1 MATLI
6 ASVATIFAAGAVG
19 LSIASLAAVL
29 KQPYGNRHRRYG
41 RSIRGDSAAL
51 ERTMALIRQEDVTGC
66 GMRLVCELGALPAR
80 HRGGHEDAILELV
93 GRVPPGSDLRAA
105 GETALGQ
112 YRLSRALGEGGGD
125 CARAFPLCP
134 FNGTQLMQTVSG
146 YVP

>member
-1 MATLI
+1 MAEVA
-6 ASVATIFAAGAVG
+6 ASLATIFVAGAVG
-19 LSIASLAAVL
+19 LSIASFAAIL
-29 KQPYGNRHRRYG
+29 TRGQYRYG
-41 RSIRGDSAAL
+41 RSIREDSAAL

-66 GMRLVCELGALPAR
+66 GMRLVCELGALPD
-80 HRGGHEDAILELV
+80 RGAHEDAILELV
-93 GRVPPGSDLRAA
+93 GRVPPGTDLRAA

-146 YVP
+146 YVS

>member
-1 MATLI
+1 MATLV

-29 KQPYGNRHRRYG
+29 KQPYGYRNRRYG
-41 RSIRGDSAAL
+41 RSVRGDSAAL

-80 HRGGHEDAILELV
+80 GAHEDAILELV
-93 GRVPPGSDLRAA
+93 GRLPPGTDLRAA

-134 FNGTQLMQTVSG
+134 FNGSQLMQTVSG